1 MNKQA
6 ERSFPFGSD
15 QDKGNTWY
23 YREPHPGL
31 FALGFGGLAAV
42 NAKNLL
48 KKRPDTKYGRKAKM
62 WNGIALGASLAGLGL
77 STYQTFSKKEI
88 AKSDAAARYNKEHNT
103 FYGPGHPVIKEEMKK
118 KASVDYNLKEGLN
131 TAKYTAP
138 IIGGA
143 MGLGLGSLQALNFK
157 HGLESK
163 KTTPEQKEKI
173 KKMFWKKTALMGGA
187 GLGAG
192 LAIGSGIGL
201 LNGINYDP
209 TTKKIK
215 TFVYSKEG
223 QPMASTKA
231 WVKKASLLKT
241 ALSKGLIT
249 DAFNKAE
256 KSYSE
261 AKQKGWNFRK
271 TYSGTPSYKQHKELD
286 SILNVVDKRAR
297 QSNLFKHTL
306 DGSLPYKFTNK

>member
-1 MNKQA
+1 
-6 ERSFPFGSD
+6 
-15 QDKGNTWY
+15 
-23 YREPHPGL
+23 
-31 FALGFGGLAAV
+31 
-42 NAKNLL
+42 
-48 KKRPDTKYGRKAKM
+48 
-62 WNGIALGASLAGLGL
+62 
-77 STYQTFSKKEI
+77 
-88 AKSDAAARYNKEHNT
+88 
-103 FYGPGHPVIKEEMKK
+103 
-118 KASVDYNLKEGLN
+118 
-131 TAKYTAP
+131 
-138 IIGGA
+138 
-143 MGLGLGSLQALNFK
+143 
-157 HGLESK
+157 
-163 KTTPEQKEKI
+163 
-173 KKMFWKKTALMGGA
+173 MFWKKTALMGGA